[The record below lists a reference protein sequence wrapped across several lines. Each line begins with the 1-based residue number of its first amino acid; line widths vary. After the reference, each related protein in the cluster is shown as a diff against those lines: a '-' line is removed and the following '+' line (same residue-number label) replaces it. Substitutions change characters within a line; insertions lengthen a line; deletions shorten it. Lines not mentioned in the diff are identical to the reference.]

1 MVKEFFYGNIIVKVI
16 VVVEFLLGVFILD
29 VEGNVSCIFVY
40 DLFRGLNIEVEE
52 VFVILKFGQLVFE
65 YYLNIKYYECCYEGK
80 DKIEF
85 QFEVKNFNIVIVVV
99 VNVIIDILV
108 LFVDIEVQSFLVMLC
123 SSILVFNMIGN

>member
-52 VFVILKFGQLVFE
+52 VFVILKFG
-65 YYLNIKYYECCYEGK
+65 
-80 DKIEF
+80 
-85 QFEVKNFNIVIVVV
+85 
-99 VNVIIDILV
+99 
-108 LFVDIEVQSFLVMLC
+108 
-123 SSILVFNMIGN
+123 